1 MVTLKQIEAVHW
13 VEKLGS
19 FHAAAERL
27 NTTQSTISKRVQE
40 LEGSLGIP
48 LFDRTS
54 NGTQLTLR
62 GRELLGD
69 FSAMLRL
76 RQNILQKAG
85 IDTSYSGHFRLGVT
99 EMVALTWLP
108 QLIRSIR
115 ALYPDI
121 VLSTSVDLT
130 QNLLKKLGAYKLDLA
145 LCPAVHV
152 EEAAAFP
159 SLRLSALESAWM
171 CAPDLAHG
179 RRGLL
184 TASDIAAMPLLT
196 FAEGS
201 LLHQTIA
208 KALNERGF
216 SPKHTITC
224 SSMIALA
231 ELARAGLGVSFL
243 PRDYF
248 HGFGAGSLSVLQTNL
263 VIPPL
268 EYAAVYREDFI
279 ALQIADLARE
289 HCNFAYP
296 RP

>member
-48 LFDRTS
+48 LFDRAS

-130 QNLLKKLGAYKLDLA
+130 QNLLKKLGVSTKDAAGNVTAMHCTYD
-145 LCPAVHV
+145 PATRSGTPG
-152 EEAAAFP
+152 ADANP
-159 SLRLSALESAWM
+159 RRSA
-171 CAPDLAHG
+171 
-179 RRGLL
+179 
-184 TASDIAAMPLLT
+184 
-196 FAEGS
+196 
-201 LLHQTIA
+201 
-208 KALNERGF
+208 
-216 SPKHTITC
+216 
-224 SSMIALA
+224 
-231 ELARAGLGVSFL
+231 
-243 PRDYF
+243 
-248 HGFGAGSLSVLQTNL
+248 
-263 VIPPL
+263 
-268 EYAAVYREDFI
+268 
-279 ALQIADLARE
+279 
-289 HCNFAYP
+289 
-296 RP
+296 